1 MRKRITITIRDDII
15 SYIDKIVDGNNIRS
29 RSHAI
34 ENLLNKI
41 ISENNINNCLIL
53 AGGVREEFPNK
64 ENRCMLLLKG
74 KPILEHVIK
83 RLESFN
89 IKNYIIYSD
98 YRNEEIEQYFKNGHK
113 FGVNIDYIF
122 EEKPSGTIKP
132 LLLVRKKIKDTFL
145 MVYGDTISSIDINDF
160 YSFHKSSGKIATM
173 ALTTVSN
180 PKDYG
185 VVEIKGN
192 KITNFVEKPTQS
204 LGSYLVSA
212 GIFIFEPRI
221 FNYISSRMQSVEKDL
236 IPSLIKK
243 DAINGYTFQGMWIN
257 INSPKDLNRA
267 RLLV

>member
-15 SYIDKIVDGNNIRS
+15 SYVDKLVDGNTIRS

-41 ISENNINNCLIL
+41 VSESNISNCLIL
-53 AGGVREEFPNK
+53 AGGVRSEFIDK
-64 ENRCMLLLKG
+64 GNRCMFLLKG

-89 IKNYIIYSD
+89 IKNFIIYSD
-98 YRNEEIEQYFKNGHK
+98 YKNEEIEQYFKNGHR

-122 EEKPSGTIKP
+122 EENPSGTIRP
-132 LLLVRKKIKDTFL
+132 LILARKKIKDTFL
-145 MVYGDTISSIDINDF
+145 MVYGDIISSIDVNDF
-160 YSFHKSSGKIATM
+160 YSFHKSNSKIATI

-180 PKDYG
+180 PKNYG

-192 KITNFVEKPTQS
+192 KIVNFVEKPTKS
-204 LGSYLVSA
+204 VESYLVSA
-212 GIFIFEPRI
+212 GMFIFEPRI
-221 FNYISSRMQSVEKDL
+221 FNYISNKMHSIERDL

-243 DAINGYTFQGMWIN
+243 DAVDGYTFQGLWIN

-267 RLLV
+267 RLLI